1 MNLKTYLLAP
11 FTDIYQKRSSHG
23 DSLYTLDGLR
33 GIAVI
38 IVLMSHTAAFG
49 MYGHGSLGVLL
60 FFFLSGF
67 VLTLPYTENPK
78 TLLNKKELFRYVIN
92 RILRIVP
99 LYIVIVLF
107 YTLYWGMDTSWFFYN
122 VSFLKGWNHFWSVAE
137 EVRFYILFPF
147 VIILLSFI
155 PKYTLRI
162 LILSGITYYFYKY
175 SGIHKI
181 DLMDGRHVSFYF
193 WMFLGGSLTSF
204 IYSSPLVKSYKN
216 NITLKNIS
224 SVIVIAIL
232 LFIFL
237 SSDHIIRTLWQPLF
251 PSLPQKL
258 SLNGWRMPGLW
269 FILFSL
275 LLLSVT
281 TYTTTL
287 GAKFLQSALLRHL
300 GLVSYSLYLIHMH
313 FIQVLQPLGFR
324 NEGLFVAV
332 LTISWMIALITYI
345 TIEKPFMRLKP
356 KNNSTFS

>member
-49 MYGHGSLGVLL
+49 MYAQGSLGVLL

-67 VLTLPYTENPK
+67 VLTLPYTKNPK
-78 TLLNKKELFRYVIN
+78 TLLNKKELFRYATN

-99 LYIVIVLF
+99 VYILAILI
-107 YTLYWGMDTSWFFYN
+107 YTLYWDQDFSWFFYHI
-122 VSFLKGWNHFWSVAE
+122 SFIKGWNHFWSVAE
-137 EVRFYILFPF
+137 EARFYILFPF

-155 PKYTLRI
+155 PRYTLRI
-162 LILSGITYYFYKY
+162 LVLSGFTYFFYKY
-175 SGIHKI
+175 SGMHKI
-181 DLMDGRHVSFYF
+181 DMIDGRYVSFYF

-204 IYSSPLVKSYKN
+204 IYSSPLVQSYKN
-216 NITLKNIS
+216 NTTLKNIS
-224 SVIVIAIL
+224 SIIVIAIL

-237 SSDHIIRTLWQPLF
+237 SSDHMIRTLWYPLF
-251 PSLPQKL
+251 PSLPQKF
-258 SLNGWRMPGLW
+258 SLNGWSMPGLW
-269 FILFSL
+269 FILYSL

-300 GLVSYSLYLIHMH
+300 GLISYSLYLFHMH
-313 FIQVLQPLGFR
+313 FIQVLQPQGFR
-324 NEGLFVAV
+324 NEGLFIAV
-332 LTISWMIALITYI
+332 FAISWIIALITYI
-345 TIEKPFMRLKP
+345 TIEKPFMLLKP
-356 KNNSTFS
+356 KK

>member
-1 MNLKTYLLAP
+1 MNLKTYILAP
-11 FTDIYQKRSSHG
+11 FMDIYQKRSSHG

-38 IVLMSHTAAFG
+38 IVLTSHTAAFG
-49 MYGHGSLGVLL
+49 MYGQGSLGVLL

-78 TLLNKKELFRYVIN
+78 RFLNKKELSRYIIN
-92 RILRIVP
+92 RVLRIVP
-99 LYIVIVLF
+99 VYIVAVLF
-107 YTLYWGMDTSWFFYN
+107 YSLYWGMDSVWFFYN
-122 VSFLKGWNHFWSVAE
+122 VSFIKGWNHFWSVAE
-137 EVRFYILFPF
+137 EARFYILFPL

-155 PKYTLRI
+155 PKYTLRVF
-162 LILSGITYYFYKY
+162 ILSGITYYFYKH

-181 DLMDGRHVSFYF
+181 DLMDNRHVSFYF

-204 IYSSPLVKSYKN
+204 IYNSPLVKQYKN

-224 SVIVIAIL
+224 SVITIGVL

-237 SSDHIIRTLWQPLF
+237 SSDHMIRTLWQPLF
-251 PSLPQKL
+251 PSLPQKF
-258 SLNGWRMPGLW
+258 SMNGWRMPGLW
-269 FILFSL
+269 FILYSL

-300 GLVSYSLYLIHMH
+300 GLTSYSLYLFHMH
-313 FIQVLQPLGFR
+313 FIQVLQPRGFM
-324 NEGLFVAV
+324 NEGLFIAV
-332 LTISWMIALITYI
+332 FTISWMIALITYV
-345 TIEKPFMRLKP
+345 TIEKPFMKLKP
-356 KNNSTFS
+356 KNK

>member
-1 MNLKTYLLAP
+1 MNLKTYILAP

-49 MYGHGSLGVLL
+49 MYGQGSLGVLL

-78 TLLNKKELFRYVIN
+78 RFLNKKELSRYVIN
-92 RILRIVP
+92 RVLRIVP
-99 LYIVIVLF
+99 VYIVAVLF
-107 YTLYWGMDTSWFFYN
+107 YTLYWGMDASWFFYN
-122 VSFLKGWNHFWSVAE
+122 VSFIKGWNHFWSVAE
-137 EVRFYILFPF
+137 ETRFYILFPL
-147 VIILLSFI
+147 VIIFLSFI
-155 PKYTLRI
+155 PRYTLRI
-162 LILSGITYYFYKY
+162 LILSGITYYFYKH
-175 SGIHKI
+175 SGMHKI
-181 DLMDGRHVSFYF
+181 DIMDGRHVSFYF

-204 IYSSPLVKSYKN
+204 IYSSPLVKYYKN

-224 SVIVIAIL
+224 SVIVIGVL

-237 SSDHIIRTLWQPLF
+237 SSDHMIRTLWHPLF
-251 PSLPQKL
+251 PSLPQKF
-258 SLNGWRMPGLW
+258 SLNGWSMPGLW
-269 FILFSL
+269 FILYSL

-300 GLVSYSLYLIHMH
+300 GLISYSLYLFHMH
-313 FIQVLQPLGFR
+313 FIQVLQPQGFM
-324 NEGLFVAV
+324 NEGLFIAV
-332 LTISWMIALITYI
+332 FAISWMVSLITYVS
-345 TIEKPFMRLKP
+345 IEKPFMKLKP
-356 KNNSTFS
+356 KNK